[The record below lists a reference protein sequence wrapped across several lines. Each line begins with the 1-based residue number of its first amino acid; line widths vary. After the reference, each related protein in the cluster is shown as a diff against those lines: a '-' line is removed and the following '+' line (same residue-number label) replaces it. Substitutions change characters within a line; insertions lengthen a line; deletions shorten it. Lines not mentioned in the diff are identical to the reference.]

1 LEILG
6 EKGAGFGNPW
16 KKSLEEADATEG
28 LGTDHQRVVALV
40 EDLLDRRGHALGAL
54 G

>member
-1 LEILG
+1 LVDL
-6 EKGAGFGNPW
+6 ATFTS
-16 KKSLEEADATEG
+16 SLASDGPVPATIK
-28 LGTDHQRVVALV
+28 LARYHHQRVVALV